1 MIFIQ
6 CKNNGRPVF
15 FIVIYIFINDNS
27 VTFLTSCNV
36 INDIF
41 RQCIQILNAF
51 QRLDSQMFCKLYIGV
66 AVNKGRR
73 CENALFDEGV
83 QIGLVHNIICKDLL

>member
-1 MIFIQ
+1 MPYAFPFSLKSLFRAMAWTLFSANTMV
-6 CKNNGRPVF
+6 CPYF
-15 FIVIYIFINDNS
+15 S
-27 VTFLTSCNV
+27 
-36 INDIF
+36 F

-73 CENALFDEGV
+73 CENALFYKGIEV
-83 QIGLVHNIICKDLL
+83 SFVHNIICKDLL